1 MVSHKVILDVDPG
14 VDDAIAII
22 VALQSI
28 DIEVLGISTVN
39 GNIGSGSGALN
50 TLRIL
55 HALGKSNIP
64 ILQGATKP
72 IIKRRIVRPE
82 HFHGKGGLGG
92 LQLELPKDKKILS
105 KVQLSDFIETTLKNY
120 RKREVSIIAT
130 GPLTNIARLFMN
142 KNSYSIMK
150 NLGEISIM
158 GGAFRSHNMIFGSF
172 TKYADFNF
180 YCDPEAAKIVINQ
193 NVNVNRKIVG
203 LDVTTNPLCAVGP
216 ELVRKI
222 KNIKCTTSRIKIIA
236 TLLDFAI
243 STRKIC
249 HLHDV
254 FAVAMLE
261 KPSLFELKKGHIKVS
276 LNGKMRGHSEFIE
289 DNGSSNNILVAAN
302 VNEKAL
308 NNYLISRLL
317 KNQQ

>member
-39 GNIGSGSGALN
+39 GNIDSGSGALN

-64 ILQGATKP
+64 VLQGATKP
-72 IIKRRIVRPE
+72 IIKKRIVRPE

-105 KVQLSDFIETTLKNY
+105 KVQLSDFIELTLKNY

-158 GGAFRSHNMIFGSF
+158 GGAFRSHNIIFGSF

-193 NVNVNRKIVG
+193 NVNVNRKFVG

-216 ELVRKI
+216 ELIRKI

-276 LNGKMRGHSEFIE
+276 LNGNMRGHSQFIE

-317 KNQQ
+317 KN

>member
-1 MVSHKVILDVDPG
+1 MASHKVILDADPG
-14 VDDAIAII
+14 VDDAIALI

-39 GNIGSGSGALN
+39 GNIDSGSGALN

-64 ILQGATKP
+64 VLQGATKP

-105 KVQLSDFIETTLKNY
+105 KVQLSDFIELTLKNY

-150 NLGEISIM
+150 NLREISIM
-158 GGAFRSHNMIFGSF
+158 GGAFRSHNIIFGSF

-193 NVNVNRKIVG
+193 NVNVNRKFVG

-216 ELVRKI
+216 ELIRKI

-276 LNGKMRGHSEFIE
+276 LNGKMRGHSQFIE

-317 KNQQ
+317 KN

>member
-22 VALQSI
+22 IALQSI

-64 ILQGATKP
+64 VLQGATKP

-105 KVQLSDFIETTLKNY
+105 KVQLSDFIELTLKNY

-158 GGAFRSHNMIFGSF
+158 GGAFRSHNIIFGSF

-193 NVNVNRKIVG
+193 NVNVNRKFVG

-216 ELVRKI
+216 ELIRKI

-276 LNGKMRGHSEFIE
+276 LNGKMRGHSQFIE

-308 NNYLISRLL
+308 DNYLISRLL
-317 KNQQ
+317 KK

>member
-1 MVSHKVILDVDPG
+1 MVNHKVILDADPG
-14 VDDAIAII
+14 VDDAIALI

-39 GNIGSGSGALN
+39 GNIDSGSGALN

-64 ILQGATKP
+64 VLQGATKP

-105 KVQLSDFIETTLKNY
+105 KVQLSDFIELTLKNY
-120 RKREVSIIAT
+120 RKR
-130 GPLTNIARLFMN
+130 
-142 KNSYSIMK
+142 
-150 NLGEISIM
+150 EISIM
-158 GGAFRSHNMIFGSF
+158 GGAFRSHNKIFGSF

-193 NVNVNRKIVG
+193 NVNVNRKFVG

-216 ELVRKI
+216 ELIRKI
-222 KNIKCTTSRIKIIA
+222 KNIKCITSRIRIIA

-276 LNGKMRGHSEFIE
+276 LNGKMRGHSQFIE
-289 DNGSSNNILVAAN
+289 DNASSNNILVAAN

-308 NNYLISRLL
+308 NDYLISHLL
-317 KNQQ
+317 K

>member
-22 VALQSI
+22 IALQSI

-39 GNIGSGSGALN
+39 GNIDSGSGALN

-64 ILQGATKP
+64 VLQGATKP

-105 KVQLSDFIETTLKNY
+105 KVQLSDFIELTLKNY

-158 GGAFRSHNMIFGSF
+158 GGAFRSHNIIFGSF

-276 LNGKMRGHSEFIE
+276 LNGKMRGHSQFIE

-317 KNQQ
+317 KN

>member
-1 MVSHKVILDVDPG
+1 MVSYKVILDVDPG
-14 VDDAIAII
+14 IDDAIAII

-39 GNIGSGSGALN
+39 GNIDSGSGALN

-64 ILQGATKP
+64 VLQGATKP

-105 KVQLSDFIETTLKNY
+105 KVQLSDFIEATLKNY

-158 GGAFRSHNMIFGSF
+158 GGAFRSHNIIFGSF

-193 NVNVNRKIVG
+193 NVNVNRKFVG

-216 ELVRKI
+216 ELIRKI

-236 TLLDFAI
+236 MLLDFAI
-243 STRKIC
+243 STRKSC

-276 LNGKMRGHSEFIE
+276 LNGKMRGHSQFIE
-289 DNGSSNNILVAAN
+289 DNGSSNSILVAAN

-317 KNQQ
+317 KK

>member
-14 VDDAIAII
+14 IDDAIAII

-39 GNIGSGSGALN
+39 GNIDSGSGALN

-64 ILQGATKP
+64 VLQGATKP
-72 IIKRRIVRPE
+72 IIKRRIIRPE

-92 LQLELPKDKKILS
+92 LQLELPKDNKILS
-105 KVQLSDFIETTLKNY
+105 KVQLPDFIEATLKNY
-120 RKREVSIIAT
+120 KKGEVSIIAT

-158 GGAFRSHNMIFGSF
+158 GGAFRSHNIIFGSF

-193 NVNVNRKIVG
+193 NVNVNRKFVG

-216 ELVRKI
+216 ELIRKI

-243 STRKIC
+243 STRKSC

-276 LNGKMRGHSEFIE
+276 LNGKMRGHSQFIE
-289 DNGSSNNILVAAN
+289 DNGSSNSILVAAN

-317 KNQQ
+317 KN

>member
-39 GNIGSGSGALN
+39 GNIDSGSGALN

-64 ILQGATKP
+64 VLQGATKP

-105 KVQLSDFIETTLKNY
+105 KVQLSDFIELTLKNY

-158 GGAFRSHNMIFGSF
+158 GGAFRSHNIIFGSF

-193 NVNVNRKIVG
+193 NVNVNRKFVG

-216 ELVRKI
+216 ELIRKI

-276 LNGKMRGHSEFIE
+276 LNGKMRGHSQFIE
-289 DNGSSNNILVAAN
+289 DNASSNNILVAAN

-317 KNQQ
+317 KN

>member
-22 VALQSI
+22 IALQSI

-39 GNIGSGSGALN
+39 GNIGSGSCALN

-64 ILQGATKP
+64 VLQGATKP

-105 KVQLSDFIETTLKNY
+105 KVQLSDFIELTLKNY

-158 GGAFRSHNMIFGSF
+158 GGAFRSRNIIFGSF

-193 NVNVNRKIVG
+193 NVNVNRKFVG

-216 ELVRKI
+216 ELIRKI

-276 LNGKMRGHSEFIE
+276 LNGKMRGHSQFIE

-317 KNQQ
+317 KN

>member
-14 VDDAIAII
+14 IDDAIAII

-39 GNIGSGSGALN
+39 GNIDSGSGVLN

-64 ILQGATKP
+64 VLQGATKP

-105 KVQLSDFIETTLKNY
+105 KVQLPDFIEATLKNY

-150 NLGEISIM
+150 NLAEISIM
-158 GGAFRSHNMIFGSF
+158 GGAFRSHNKIFGSF

-193 NVNVNRKIVG
+193 NVNVNRKFVG

-216 ELVRKI
+216 ELIRKI

-243 STRKIC
+243 STRKSC

-276 LNGKMRGHSEFIE
+276 LNGKMRGHSQFIE
-289 DNGSSNNILVAAN
+289 DNGSSNSILVAAN

-317 KNQQ
+317 KK

>member
-39 GNIGSGSGALN
+39 GNIDSGSGALN

-64 ILQGATKP
+64 VLQGATKP

-105 KVQLSDFIETTLKNY
+105 KVQLSDFIELTLKNY

-158 GGAFRSHNMIFGSF
+158 GGAFRSHNIIFGSF

-193 NVNVNRKIVG
+193 NVNVNRKFVG

-216 ELVRKI
+216 ELIRKI

-276 LNGKMRGHSEFIE
+276 LNGKMRGHSQFIE

-317 KNQQ
+317 KK

>member
-14 VDDAIAII
+14 VDDAIALI

-39 GNIGSGSGALN
+39 GNIDSGSGALN

-64 ILQGATKP
+64 VLQGATKP

-105 KVQLSDFIETTLKNY
+105 KVQLSDFIELTLKNY

-158 GGAFRSHNMIFGSF
+158 GGAFRSHNIIFGSF

-193 NVNVNRKIVG
+193 NVNVNRKFVG

-216 ELVRKI
+216 ELIRKI
-222 KNIKCTTSRIKIIA
+222 KNIKCITSRIKIIA

-276 LNGKMRGHSEFIE
+276 LNGKMRGHSQFIE

-317 KNQQ
+317 KN

>member
-14 VDDAIAII
+14 IDDAIAII

-39 GNIGSGSGALN
+39 GNIDSGSGALN

-64 ILQGATKP
+64 VLQGATKP

-92 LQLELPKDKKILS
+92 LQLDLPKDNKILS
-105 KVQLSDFIETTLKNY
+105 KVQLPDFIEATLKNY
-120 RKREVSIIAT
+120 KKGEVSIIAT

-158 GGAFRSHNMIFGSF
+158 GGAFRSHNIIFDSF

-193 NVNVNRKIVG
+193 NVNVNRKFVG

-216 ELVRKI
+216 ELIRKI

-243 STRKIC
+243 STRKSC

-276 LNGKMRGHSEFIE
+276 LNGKMRGHSQFIE
-289 DNGSSNNILVAAN
+289 DNGSSNSILVAAN

-317 KNQQ
+317 KK

>member
-14 VDDAIAII
+14 VDDAIAVI

-50 TLRIL
+50 TLKIL

-64 ILQGATKP
+64 VLQGATKP
-72 IIKRRIVRPE
+72 IIKRKIVRPE
-82 HFHGKGGLGG
+82 HFHGKEGLGG

-105 KVQLSDFIETTLKNY
+105 KVQLSDFIELTLKNY

-142 KNSYSIMK
+142 KNSSSIMK

-158 GGAFRSHNMIFGSF
+158 GGAFRSHNIIFGSF

-193 NVNVNRKIVG
+193 NVNVNRKFVG

-216 ELVRKI
+216 ELIRKI

-276 LNGKMRGHSEFIE
+276 LNGKMRGHSQFIE

-317 KNQQ
+317 KN

>member
-22 VALQSI
+22 IALQSI

-39 GNIGSGSGALN
+39 GNIDSGSGALN

-64 ILQGATKP
+64 VLQGATKP

-82 HFHGKGGLGG
+82 HFHGKGGLAG

-105 KVQLSDFIETTLKNY
+105 KVQLSDFIELTLKNY

-158 GGAFRSHNMIFGSF
+158 GGAFRSHNIIFGSF

-276 LNGKMRGHSEFIE
+276 LNGKMRGHSQFIE

-317 KNQQ
+317 KN

>member
-14 VDDAIAII
+14 IDDAIAII

-39 GNIGSGSGALN
+39 GNIDSGSGALN

-64 ILQGATKP
+64 VLQGATKP

-92 LQLELPKDKKILS
+92 LQLELPKDNKILS
-105 KVQLSDFIETTLKNY
+105 KVQLSDFIEATLKNY

-158 GGAFRSHNMIFGSF
+158 GGAFRSHNIIFGSV

-193 NVNVNRKIVG
+193 NVNVNRKFVG

-216 ELVRKI
+216 ELIRKI

-243 STRKIC
+243 STRKSC

-276 LNGKMRGHSEFIE
+276 LNGKMRGHSQFIE
-289 DNGSSNNILVAAN
+289 DNGSSNSILVAAN

-317 KNQQ
+317 KK

>member
-1 MVSHKVILDVDPG
+1 MASHKVILDADPG
-14 VDDAIAII
+14 VDDAVALI

-39 GNIGSGSGALN
+39 GNIDSGSGALN

-64 ILQGATKP
+64 VLQGATKP
-72 IIKRRIVRPE
+72 IIKKRIVRPE

-105 KVQLSDFIETTLKNY
+105 KVQLSDFIELTLKNY

-142 KNSYSIMK
+142 KNSYFIMK

-158 GGAFRSHNMIFGSF
+158 GGAFRSHNIIFGSF

-193 NVNVNRKIVG
+193 NVNVNRKFVG

-216 ELVRKI
+216 ELIRKI

-243 STRKIC
+243 STRKSC

-276 LNGKMRGHSEFIE
+276 LNGKMRGHSQFID

-317 KNQQ
+317 KN